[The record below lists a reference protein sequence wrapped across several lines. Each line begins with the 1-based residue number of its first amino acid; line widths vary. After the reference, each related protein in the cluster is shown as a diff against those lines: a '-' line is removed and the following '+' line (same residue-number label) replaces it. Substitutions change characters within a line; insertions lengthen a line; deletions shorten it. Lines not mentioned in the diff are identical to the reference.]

1 MHSTATTALSIDP
14 QVTESGFE
22 SASQR
27 ALKASNAGIVFA
39 FFPLFFSTVSE
50 ILFADE
56 RLDRRAAS
64 EQVVENE
71 EELKIQGAKNPV
83 VKCTF

>member
-1 MHSTATTALSIDP
+1 M
-14 QVTESGFE
+14 
-22 SASQR
+22 ASSQP
-27 ALKASNAGIVFA
+27 ASELLRLRTLVLFLR
-39 FFPLFFSTVSE
+39 FPLFFSTVSE